1 MSNEPTAPGQPPPSQ
16 AATPAPAP
24 HHGMPNQPISLSRE
38 VDAIEIPSG
47 EPRLLPKGTGIRV
60 MQFLGN
66 SYTVVCEYGMFR
78 IDVKNAEAMGITPPA
93 AAAAPAGSEQR
104 VFSEQMLWDQ
114 MKTVF
119 DPEIPVNIVDLGL
132 IYSCETKPL
141 DEGGRRIDIKMSMT
155 APGCGMGNVLKMD
168 VENKLKVLPEVKEVN
183 VEIVFEPAWGPSR
196 MSEAA
201 KLQLGFDI

>member
-1 MSNEPTAPGQPPPSQ
+1 MTPT
-16 AATPAPAP
+16 
-24 HHGMPNQPISLSRE
+24 PNQPISLSRE

-47 EPRLLPKGTGIRV
+47 EPRMLPAGTGIRV

-66 SYTVVCEYGMFR
+66 SYTIVCEYGMFR
-78 IDVKNAEAMGITPPA
+78 VDVKNAEAMGITPPVAPEPA
-93 AAAAPAGSEQR
+93 ASASEPR
-104 VFSEQMLWDQ
+104 AFSEQMVWDQ

-132 IYSCETKPL
+132 VYSCETKPVE
-141 DEGGRRIDIKMSMT
+141 EGGKRIDIKMSMT

-168 VENKLKVLPEVKEVN
+168 VETKLKNLPEVKEVN
-183 VEIVFEPAWGPSR
+183 VEIVFEPAWNPSR

-201 KLQLGFDI
+201 RLQLGFDI